1 MKTFQKKKNV
11 TKIHYAGRMIEALRQ
26 VFPFFGEKRN
36 EGIFICCGHDRS
48 DVMRVD

>member
-1 MKTFQKKKNV
+1 LKTFQKKKNV

-36 EGIFICCGHDRS
+36 EAIFMCSGHDHSGVVRS
-48 DVMRVD
+48 D